1 MEDNKKKTENAQ
13 AEKKE
18 STTKRHGNVA
28 KGVLFYLHDIVYFLA
43 IIVVVLLL
51 CFRVVIVSGS
61 SMKNTLQNGDMLI
74 LLGNTFYHTPKQGD
88 IIVASKDTFEN
99 GEPIIKRVIA
109 VEGQTVDINFATG
122 TVYVDGMALDEPYI
136 SNRTTNSEGMQFP
149 LVVDEGCV
157 FVLGDNR
164 IRSKD
169 SRSNEIGLIDKRD
182 ILGKAIFLLIPG
194 AGDNG
199 NERDFGRI
207 GGLS

>member
-1 MEDNKKKTENAQ
+1 VEDNKKKTENAQ